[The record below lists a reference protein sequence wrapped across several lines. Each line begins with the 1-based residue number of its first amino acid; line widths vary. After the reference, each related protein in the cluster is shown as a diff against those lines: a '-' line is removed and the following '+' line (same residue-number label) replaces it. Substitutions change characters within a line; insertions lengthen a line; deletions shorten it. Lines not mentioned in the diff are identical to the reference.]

1 VEADSI
7 EQLRKKMEA
16 AGESVLEY
24 FNINRMVTNPGK
36 TAMLVFR
43 PTSSN
48 NIADRVRI
56 CLSGEAIDESDAEK
70 ALGVWITSDL
80 KWKCQTEKLINELN
94 YGVSVLWRLRKML
107 GNKEMKMI
115 AEGLIMSRIRYCLHV
130 YGVEGLRINSEQSTS
145 GLQQAVQK
153 VQNNVLRIITGHTRS
168 DHIRISDMFKATGMM
183 SVNQMVAYGC
193 LMETWKAA
201 AFNVPIL
208 GSMFDRK
215 RRDDRDLRSDA
226 AGVVQS
232 NVDESFAN
240 SAAKLWNLASEKF
253 KSTNLLVI
261 AKQEA
266 KSLVRSLPI

>member
-1 VEADSI
+1 MIRI
-7 EQLRKKMEA
+7 EIDGNEMFILATKNSA
-16 AGESVLEY
+16 
-24 FNINRMVTNPGK
+24 I
-36 TAMLVFR
+36 
-43 PTSSN
+43 
-48 NIADRVRI
+48 IADRVRI

-168 DHIRISDMFKATGMM
+168 DHVRISDMLKATGMM

-193 LMETWKAA
+193 LMESWKAA

-215 RRDDRDLRSDA
+215 RRDDRNLRSDA
-226 AGVVQS
+226 ASMTGTCVRS
-232 NVDESFAN
+232 NVDESFTN